1 MKRAKLGIFI
11 AALAGL
17 VALIAT
23 GQGPGPVDAPEA
35 EASHV
40 QTRTIR
46 WGPFNV
52 PAGDGTHE
60 GGGTTDNLIQLF
72 ASKPC
77 SDCYI
82 LGITPN
88 AVWADTGETMNFNN
102 DGMLH
107 HVVLVNSSRNDPTC
121 SRFGFGGLV
130 GLLGE
135 RIFASGN
142 ERTIMQLPAGYGYYV
157 GLLDAWSLIV
167 DLMNHSTVARNAYV
181 EFTFTY
187 VPRHWFGS
195 NPTSVRPVWLDID
208 NCGDSE
214 VELPINYSDTHK
226 DWTASFGGTLIGAG
240 GHLHEHGISISV
252 QNATTGAYL
261 CTSVAGFPPAPNQGP
276 RGPGAGTAGHPASAN
291 IVTSDPFGI
300 DNYRDET
307 GSGWLA
313 DMTVCTTPAAFS
325 RNHVLRVHAQ
335 YHNGSAH
342 VHHGQ
347 MGIMVLFVR
356 QS

>member
-1 MKRAKLGIFI
+1 MKLGLLAVAI
-11 AALAGL
+11 AAAFAFGGTGL
-17 VALIAT
+17 ISVT
-23 GQGPGPVDAPEA
+23 GDAPTA
-35 EASHV
+35 EASHTV
-40 QTRTIR
+40 TKTVRY
-46 WGPFNV
+46 GPFNV

-60 GGGTTDNLIQLF
+60 GGGTTDNLISLF
-72 ASKPC
+72 AEKPC
-77 SDCYI
+77 SNCYI
-82 LGITPN
+82 TGITPN
-88 AVWADTGETMNFNN
+88 AIWADTGEPMNFNN

-107 HVVLVNSSRNDPTC
+107 HVVLTNLARNDPTC
-121 SRFGFGGLV
+121 ARFGFGGLV

-142 ERTIMQLPAGYGYYV
+142 ERTIMQLPSGYGYYV
-157 GLLDAWSLIV
+157 GLLDSWGLIV

-187 VPRHWFGS
+187 RPWHLFGG

-208 NCGDSE
+208 NCADSE
-214 VELPINYSDTHK
+214 VELPANYSDSHK
-226 DWTASFGGTLIGAG
+226 DWTATFSGTIVGAG

-252 QNATTGAYL
+252 ENVNTGAYL
-261 CTSVAGFPPAPNQGP
+261 CTSVAGYPPAPNQNN
-276 RGPGAGTAGHPASAN
+276 RGPGAGTAGHPANSN

-313 DMTVCTTPAAFS
+313 DMTLCTTPASFS

-356 QS
+356 QN